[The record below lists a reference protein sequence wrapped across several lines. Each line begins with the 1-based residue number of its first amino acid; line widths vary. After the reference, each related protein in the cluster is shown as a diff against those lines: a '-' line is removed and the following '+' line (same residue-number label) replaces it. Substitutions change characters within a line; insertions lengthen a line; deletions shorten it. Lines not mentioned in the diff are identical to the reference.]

1 MKDWRITLNNTLLS
15 TACRS
20 RQGRIVR
27 RYVARNDQG
36 VDESALAN
44 GRPMRNSPGSSDME
58 KIARRWH
65 DLAEQRLAYY
75 TEMYRSGRWKHYYT
89 QESFAV
95 RMLDVIEDAK
105 KWRQL
110 AGLPIVQETARA
122 APARE
127 PEAVRPAA

>member
-1 MKDWRITLNNTLLS
+1 
-15 TACRS
+15 
-20 RQGRIVR
+20 
-27 RYVARNDQG
+27 
-36 VDESALAN
+36 
-44 GRPMRNSPGSSDME
+44 MRTPTGSPDLE

-95 RMLDVIEDAK
+95 RMLEVIEGAK

-110 AGLPIVQETARA
+110 AGLPIVQE
-122 APARE
+122 PARSVPTRE
-127 PEAVRPAA
+127 TSVIRPAA

>member
-1 MKDWRITLNNTLLS
+1 
-15 TACRS
+15 
-20 RQGRIVR
+20 
-27 RYVARNDQG
+27 
-36 VDESALAN
+36 
-44 GRPMRNSPGSSDME
+44 MRTSPGSPDLE

-95 RMLDVIEDAK
+95 RMLEVIEGAK

-110 AGLPIVQETARA
+110 AGLPVIQEPARS
-122 APARE
+122 APAHE
-127 PEAVRPAA
+127 ASAVRPAA